1 MEGRSEIKP
10 SFFTLTEMMGKWYV
24 NIVSNVTE
32 DSEGYVYNIN
42 INEFDHLPSI
52 NDVLSVCGELSVS
65 ELGEICEYYDEDN
78 VSVAKS
84 IMLARVTAY
93 DQSEAVNSFRIGN
106 MTYWLDKATRAGLLL
121 RLQAE
126 QAVGKTTTTLW
137 AGTIPI
143 TLPMTVAMQFLYA
156 LENYASECYDRTAQS
171 IAEIGAM
178 DNVEDILA
186 YDYESGYPERLVLE
200 M

>member
-1 MEGRSEIKP
+1 MKVTIIALKNRYMVVVEE
-10 SFFTLTEMMGKWYV
+10 TTMY
-24 NIVSNVTE
+24 VTE
-32 DSEGYVYNIN
+32 RTSDAVCQVIGSSDVTIDFELLDSIKDIFGTE
-42 INEFDHLPSI
+42 HLDS
-52 NDVLSVCGELSVS
+52 
-65 ELGEICEYYDEDN
+65 
-78 VSVAKS
+78 AKA

-143 TLPMTVAMQFLYA
+143 TLPMNVAMQFLFA

>member
-1 MEGRSEIKP
+1 MITITAQKDRYMVAVGDSTIYITERTSNALCEAIGATGIEVNNEIIDDIENI
-10 SFFTLTEMMGKWYV
+10 FGTEP
-24 NIVSNVTE
+24 
-32 DSEGYVYNIN
+32 IN
-42 INEFDHLPSI
+42 S
-52 NDVLSVCGELSVS
+52 
-65 ELGEICEYYDEDN
+65 
-78 VSVAKS
+78 AKA
-84 IMLARVTAY
+84 IMLARVNAY

-137 AGTIPI
+137 AGTIPV
-143 TLPMTVAMQFLYA
+143 TLPMNVAMQFLFA

-178 DNVEDILA
+178 DDVEDILA
-186 YDYESGYPERLVLE
+186 YDYESGYPDRLVLE